1 MLKRLNQKYR
11 LTWSL
16 LTLIIP
22 SLGYADSLNGANT
35 AWIITATALVL
46 FMTIPGLSLFLQ
58 WLGSCKKCPLC
69 VNAMLR
75 YNMCIL
81 SYLVNL
87 WL

>member
-16 LTLIIP
+16 FTLIIP

-46 FMTIPGLSLFLQ
+46 FMTIPGLSLFYSGLVRVKNVLSVVMQ
-58 WLGSCKKCPLC
+58 WFA
-69 VNAMLR
+69 VT
-75 YNMCIL
+75 
-81 SYLVNL
+81 
-87 WL
+87 